1 MTVSNGRDQ
10 QLNGLEEAV
19 RGRGSNGVARPF
31 TPSRRA
37 DIPIEHDQEP
47 ELTVEPEPGIHEMG
61 GGEVEPEPEQVY
73 PEPEPEQV
81 YPEPE
86 PEPGFVPAP
95 TIDNPEPV
103 DAGQGETAEYEETDQ
118 VICEE
123 DEQPISQQQGADQDY
138 VSSCA
143 GSPSMTATS
152 SIFEHQVSM
161 ISVPIPAVIDHVSS
175 SNSQS
180 GSFMSSS
187 HQQQQQIQPI
197 RPSVQHPQLMSGSQ
211 HVSSSSYSKTYI
223 SSGVVPVTNNQPA
236 MIVQPV
242 VTPSK
247 SSSMSSS
254 MSSMSSMSSKSSG
267 CQQTFTYKCQMVYGP
282 TKRTKICETV
292 PVESPVDCC
301 SVC

>member
-1 MTVSNGRDQ
+1 MTVTNGRDQ
-10 QLNGLEEAV
+10 QLNELEEAV
-19 RGRGSNGVARPF
+19 RRGSNGVSKQF

-47 ELTVEPEPGIHEMG
+47 EPTVEPEPGMG
-61 GGEVEPEPEQVY
+61 GHL
-73 PEPEPEQV
+73 EPEPEQV

-86 PEPGFVPAP
+86 PEPVYPEPEPEPGFVPSP
-95 TIDNPEPV
+95 TENLEPV
-103 DAGQGETAEYEETDQ
+103 DAGQGETVEYEETDQ

-123 DEQPISQQQGADQDY
+123 DEQQISQQQGVDQDY

-187 HQQQQQIQPI
+187 HQQQQQQIQPI
-197 RPSVQHPQLMSGSQ
+197 RPSVPIQHPQLVSGSQ

-223 SSGVVPVTNNQPA
+223 TSGVVPMSNNQPA

-247 SSSMSSS
+247 STMSSSSMSSS
-254 MSSMSSMSSKSSG
+254 SMSSSSSG

-292 PVESPVDCC
+292 PIETPVDCC